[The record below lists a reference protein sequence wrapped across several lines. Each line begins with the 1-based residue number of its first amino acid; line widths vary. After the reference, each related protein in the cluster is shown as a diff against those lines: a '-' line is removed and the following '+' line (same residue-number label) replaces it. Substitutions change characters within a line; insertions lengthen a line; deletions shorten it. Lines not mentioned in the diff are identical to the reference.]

1 MFESR
6 ISAGAIEKLPGWE
19 KSHANT
25 IAWSYDMEGH
35 PKKCVERH
43 CELAKNT
50 DEQQKKVST
59 PSLDDH
65 QSKTEE
71 LGELSTFCS
80 QIVLKCVYLAR
91 IGRLDTPWYVNNL
104 SRKVM
109 KWSRACDK
117 RMARL
122 TTYIHSTNVITDK
135 NTAQH
140 CRLALFQYWV
150 CWEPWGLKI
159 ELGRNSVDLRKSN
172 MRSHKLDVKETS
184 FCLSQLHWIW
194 GCWFAH
200 GLYSRFR
207 LGFGDW
213 SIALSKKQPV
223 QGDLLRDIDQRKH
236 TNTNTKNTPTEMI
249 LDYSM
254 WITLPQTQKTFEEN
268 ERVIIVII
276 TGWSP
281 TMRHVS
287 RTHRVAL
294 GCLTE
299 STQTQ
304 KSKSITLI
312 PKTNSQ
318 TCWRNATSLVMNG
331 NHLLCLFNIMS
342 FSIFVLWPFQ
352 SN

>member
-1 MFESR
+1 MTNAWLVWQPTS
-6 ISAGAIEKLPGWE
+6 
-19 KSHANT
+19 T
-25 IAWSYDMEGH
+25 IRVWSQ
-35 PKKCVERH
+35 
-43 CELAKNT
+43 T
-50 DEQQKKVST
+50 
-59 PSLDDH
+59 
-65 QSKTEE
+65 
-71 LGELSTFCS
+71 
-80 QIVLKCVYLAR
+80 
-91 IGRLDTPWYVNNL
+91 
-104 SRKVM
+104 
-109 KWSRACDK
+109 
-117 RMARL
+117 
-122 TTYIHSTNVITDK
+122 K

-150 CWEPWGLKI
+150 CWEPWGLEI
-159 ELGRNSVDLRKSN
+159 DLGRNSVDLRKSN
-172 MRSHKLDVKETS
+172 MRSHRLDVKETIFS
-184 FCLSQLHWIW
+184 LLQLHWIW

-268 ERVIIVII
+268 EPVIIVII

-287 RTHRVAL
+287 LTHRVAL

-304 KSKSITLI
+304 KIQINYVDTKNQLTDMLTKCNFTRDEWKSSSLFV
-312 PKTNSQ
+312 Q
-318 TCWRNATSLVMNG
+318 HHELFDFSLVAISVELTTLKPCRRGWYRTKN
-331 NHLLCLFNIMS
+331 
-342 FSIFVLWPFQ
+342 
-352 SN
+352 